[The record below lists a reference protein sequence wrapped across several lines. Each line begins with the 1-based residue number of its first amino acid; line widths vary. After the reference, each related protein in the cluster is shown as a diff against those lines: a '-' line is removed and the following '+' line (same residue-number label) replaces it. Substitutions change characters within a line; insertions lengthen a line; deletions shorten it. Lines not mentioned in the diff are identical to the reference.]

1 MPSSVSHD
9 EKTRGREKHAG
20 NGQYAM
26 NNTTSG
32 SCVKPLP
39 RTPRDRRGGVSKY
52 RQSRMFDLTTIY
64 AERCREYE
72 RLYLSAALKYPVEA
86 LDTAVKSKLTNR
98 SFAYAEHRMIFGW
111 LCVAA
116 GKGHTFTLESF
127 RAMNQRSGFPL
138 HPVNVAAFWW
148 EEIVPTGLEAW
159 ARKIK
164 NLEGIRILNDRL
176 KRIASRNMERIVA

>member
-1 MPSSVSHD
+1 
-9 EKTRGREKHAG
+9 
-20 NGQYAM
+20 M

-32 SCVKPLP
+32 PPVKSLS
-39 RTPRDRRGGVSKY
+39 RTPRDRRGAVSKY
-52 RQSRMFDLTTIY
+52 RQSEMFDLTTIY

-86 LDTAVKSKLTNR
+86 FNVAVNFGLTDS
-98 SFAYAEHRMIFGW
+98 SFAYCEHRTIFGW
-111 LCVAA
+111 LCIAA
-116 GKGHTFTLESF
+116 HSGHTFTLESF
-127 RAMNQRSGFPL
+127 RALNQRGGLPL

-164 NLEGIRILNDRL
+164 NLECIRTLNERL
-176 KRIASRNMERIVA
+176 KRIARRNMERLVA